1 MNLITNNNIIMN
13 NPNGTKEL
21 LKRKN
26 ILITQLINWHYTSSS
41 EYKELKEFIK
51 YLNFNFKN
59 YKNHE

>member
-1 MNLITNNNIIMN
+1 MN
-13 NPNGTKEL
+13 NPNGTEKL

-26 ILITQLINWHYTSSS
+26 ILITQLINWYYTSSN
-41 EYKELKEFIK
+41 EYKELKEFIE